1 MTGTMSARTPSIKP
15 ATANLPLVAVPA
27 RALDQPMALNVTAAI
42 PMVGYTIGIQNNSAA
57 ATARMS
63 PARPY
68 TLLVCGVAGAL
79 RGPRCGVWLTNMPSL
94 GGELRDHLGS
104 AA

>member
-57 ATARMS
+57 ATPSEQVDDA
-63 PARPY
+63 
-68 TLLVCGVAGAL
+68 VCGGG
-79 RGPRCGVWLTNMPSL
+79 RPSL
-94 GGELRDHLGS
+94 
-104 AA
+104 AASMRWGRSTRRQP